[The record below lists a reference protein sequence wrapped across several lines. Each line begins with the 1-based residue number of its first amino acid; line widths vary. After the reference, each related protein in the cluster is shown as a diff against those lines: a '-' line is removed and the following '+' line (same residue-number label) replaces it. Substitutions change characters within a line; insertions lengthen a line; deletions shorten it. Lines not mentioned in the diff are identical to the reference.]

1 MTYIWNR
8 TDRVPEIYMPKAIE
22 VAFKKWVNK
31 KNKQLN
37 NAVKN
42 NDLNLAKKLKN
53 RIKYQ
58 EENYSDAIRKYKIQ
72 YKA

>member
-22 VAFKKWVNK
+22 ESFKRWVNK

-42 NDLNLAKKLKN
+42 NDLNSAKKIRN
-53 RIKYQ
+53 RIKHQ
-58 EENYSDAIRKYKIQ
+58 EGNYSDAIRKYKIQ
-72 YKA
+72 NKT

>member
-8 TDRVPEIYMPKAIE
+8 ADRVPEIYMPEAIK

-37 NAVKN
+37 NAIEN
-42 NDLNLAKKLKN
+42 NDLKTAKKLRN
-53 RIKYQ
+53 RIKHQ
-58 EENYSDAIRKYKIQ
+58 EENYSGEINRYKYRN
-72 YKA
+72 